1 MSTLDTANLFY
12 SLLPNINNNMFFR
25 DLLAAIVVDHLSL
38 LLPFLFQNKIAG
50 NLYPLACI
58 VLLQTSHEFS
68 YSFFLYPSQTHVS
81 KSL

>member
-25 DLLAAIVVDHLSL
+25 YLLTAIVVDHLSL
-38 LLPFLFQNKIAG
+38 LLSFLLQRKITG
-50 NLYPLACI
+50 NLYLLAYI
-58 VLLQTSHEFS
+58 VLLQMGHEFS